1 MIITK
6 QEKNKTTIVLERRLK
21 KAELQKAVGYLN
33 MLTKP
38 GKKIVPA
45 AKIKAIADE
54 VTKSAWEK
62 LKAKR
67 GFKW

>member
-6 QEKNKTTIVLERRLK
+6 QEKNKTIIVLEQRLK
-21 KAELQKAVGYLN
+21 KAELQKAIGYLN

-38 GKKIVPA
+38 AKKNVSA
-45 AKIKAIADE
+45 AKIKVIADE

-62 LKAKR
+62 LKEKR